1 MAREIQR
8 SLFDDEPLPESPL
21 ARPPQPEP
29 VAPVVPVVVAA
40 DIHTLAA
47 RLPARLHLGTSSW
60 SFPGWTGLV
69 YAPRHGKPEGEQR
82 LARGGLAAYAQHP
95 LFGSVSLDRTFY
107 APLLAN
113 EYATYAAAVPD
124 TFRFVVK
131 APAAI
136 TDPFKRVGSSGLV
149 NGDNP
154 TFLDAATAAAVCVAP
169 AVTGLGVKLGAI
181 VFQFPPLGRA
191 LLADVPRLVAR
202 LVDFL
207 AALPRP
213 RTDSLPHGPAIALEI
228 RDPALVCEALAAGL
242 VDGGAIPCL
251 AAHARMPPL
260 EEQAEVWRLDRFPLT
275 RPLVVRWNLHAG
287 KDYEGAKQEYFP
299 FDRLVEED
307 LETRDALAR
316 LVRTEARSG
325 RMVLVTI
332 NNKAEGSAPWSVRR
346 LAEAIVGFN

>member
-8 SLFDDEPLPESPL
+8 SLFADPPPESPL

-29 VAPVVPVVVAA
+29 VAPVVVAA
-40 DIHTLAA
+40 DIHALAS
-47 RLPARLHLGTSSW
+47 RLPPRIHLGTSSW

-69 YAPRHGKPEGEQR
+69 YAPRDGKPESEQR
-82 LARGGLAAYAQHP
+82 LARGGLAAYARHP

-113 EYATYAAAVPD
+113 EYAAYAAAVPD

-136 TDPFKRVGSSGLV
+136 TDPFKRGGNSGLV
-149 NGDNP
+149 RGDNP
-154 TFLDAATAAAVCVAP
+154 TFLDATTAAAVCVAP
-169 AVTGLGVKLGAI
+169 AVAGLGAKLGAI

-191 LLADVPRLVAR
+191 LLTDVPRLVAR
-202 LVDFL
+202 LVAFV

-213 RTDSLPHGPAIALEI
+213 RTDGLPHGPAIALEI
-228 RDPALVCEALAAGL
+228 RDPALVCEALSAGL

-260 EEQAEVWRLDRFPLT
+260 ETQAEVWRLDRFPLAS
-275 RPLVVRWNLHAG
+275 PLVVRWNLHAG
-287 KDYEGAKQEYFP
+287 KEYEGAKQEYFP

-307 LETRDALAR
+307 LQTRDALAR

-325 RMVLVTI
+325 RTVLVTI

-346 LAEAIVGFN
+346 LAEAIAGHS

>member
-1 MAREIQR
+1 MARERQR
-8 SLFDDEPLPESPL
+8 SLFDDDPLPESPV
-21 ARPPQPEP
+21 AKAPRAEP
-29 VAPVVPVVVAA
+29 VAPALVAS
-40 DIHTLAA
+40 DIHALAS
-47 RLPARLHLGTSSW
+47 RLPAQVHLGTSSW

-69 YAPRHGKPEGEQR
+69 YAPRHGKPESEQR

-107 APLLAN
+107 APLLAD
-113 EYATYAAAVPD
+113 EYAAYAAAVPD
-124 TFRFVVK
+124 DFRFVVK

-136 TDPFKRVGSSGLV
+136 TDPFKRAGNSGLV
-149 NGDNP
+149 SGDNP
-154 TFLDAATAAAVCVAP
+154 TFLDAPTAAAVCVAP
-169 AVTGLGVKLGAI
+169 AAAGLGAKLGAI

-202 LVDFL
+202 LGVFV

-213 RTDSLPHGPAIALEI
+213 RTDGLPHGPAIALEI

-242 VDGGAIPCL
+242 LDGGAIPCL

-260 EEQAEVWRLDRFPLT
+260 EKQAEVWRLDRFPLSS
-275 RPLVVRWNLHAG
+275 PLVIRWNLHAG

-307 LETRDALAR
+307 LETRDSLAR
-316 LVRTEARSG
+316 LVRTQARSG
-325 RMVLVTI
+325 RTVLVTI

-346 LAEAIVGFN
+346 LAEAIAGCS

>member
-8 SLFDDEPLPESPL
+8 SLFADPPPESPL

-29 VAPVVPVVVAA
+29 VAPVVVAA
-40 DIHTLAA
+40 DIHALAS
-47 RLPARLHLGTSSW
+47 RLPPRIHLGTSSW

-69 YAPRHGKPEGEQR
+69 YAPRDGKPESEQR
-82 LARGGLAAYAQHP
+82 LARGGLAAYARHP

-113 EYATYAAAVPD
+113 EYAAYAAAVPD

-136 TDPFKRVGSSGLV
+136 TDPFKRGGNSGLV
-149 NGDNP
+149 RGDNP
-154 TFLDAATAAAVCVAP
+154 TFLDATTAAAVCVAP
-169 AVTGLGVKLGAI
+169 AVAGLGAKLGAI

-191 LLADVPRLVAR
+191 LLTDVPRLVAR
-202 LVDFL
+202 LVAFV

-213 RTDSLPHGPAIALEI
+213 RTDGLPHGPAIALEI

-260 EEQAEVWRLDRFPLT
+260 ETQAEVWRLDRFPLAS
-275 RPLVVRWNLHAG
+275 PLVVRWNLHAG
-287 KDYEGAKQEYFP
+287 KEYEGAKQEYFP

-307 LETRDALAR
+307 LQTRDALAR

-325 RMVLVTI
+325 RTVLVTI

-346 LAEAIVGFN
+346 LAEAITGCC

>member
-8 SLFDDEPLPESPL
+8 SLFADPPPESPL

-29 VAPVVPVVVAA
+29 VAPVVVAA
-40 DIHTLAA
+40 DIHALAS
-47 RLPARLHLGTSSW
+47 RLPPRIHLGTSSW

-69 YAPRHGKPEGEQR
+69 YAPRDGKPESEQR
-82 LARGGLAAYAQHP
+82 LARGGLAAYARHP

-113 EYATYAAAVPD
+113 EYAAYAAAVPD

-136 TDPFKRVGSSGLV
+136 TDPFKRGGNSGLV
-149 NGDNP
+149 RGDNP
-154 TFLDAATAAAVCVAP
+154 TFLDATTAAAVCVAP
-169 AVTGLGVKLGAI
+169 AVAGLGAKLGAI

-191 LLADVPRLVAR
+191 LLTDVPRLVAR
-202 LVDFL
+202 LVAFV

-213 RTDSLPHGPAIALEI
+213 RTDGLPHGPAIALEI

-260 EEQAEVWRLDRFPLT
+260 ETQAEVWRLDRFPLAS
-275 RPLVVRWNLHAG
+275 PLVVRWNLHAG
-287 KDYEGAKQEYFP
+287 KEYEGAKQEYFP

-307 LETRDALAR
+307 LQTRDALAR

-325 RMVLVTI
+325 RTVLVTI
-332 NNKAEGSAPWSVRR
+332 NNKAEGSAPWSVCR
-346 LAEAIVGFN
+346 LAEAIEGHS